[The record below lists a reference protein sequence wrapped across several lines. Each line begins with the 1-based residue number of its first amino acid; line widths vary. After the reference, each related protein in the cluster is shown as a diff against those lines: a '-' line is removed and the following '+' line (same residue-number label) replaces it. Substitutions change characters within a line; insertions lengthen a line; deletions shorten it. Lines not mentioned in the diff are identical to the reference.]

1 MIIPDLYKPIRN
13 IGYAFVLLGTCGFLT
28 LVTKLQEVEHMIE
41 VWFFVGS
48 VSLFHLLLG
57 ISIIRKR
64 KKRFGIFIA
73 YLKLLQIGYPLGTLL
88 SKQTLEYIKKYNIER
103 QLR

>member
-13 IGYAFVLLGTCGFLT
+13 IGCAFLLLGICGFLT
-28 LVTKLQEVEHMIE
+28 LIIKLQEVEHMIW
-41 VWFFVGS
+41 VWIFIGS

-57 ISIIRKR
+57 ILIIKKR
-64 KKRFGIFIA
+64 KKGFGIFIA
-73 YLKLLQIGYPLGTLL
+73 YLKLLQIGYPLGTLF

-103 QLR
+103 QLK